1 MVEVQ
6 EASSTTSI
14 RLHGWRWP
22 ALLSM
27 QIMPTLPRLYQDHLK
42 ILEAM
47 RSKDPDLAETSFIHH
62 NENVLDQIKKDM
74 ELADKSKKESRQLKD
89 KHGSLRFKRG

>member
-1 MVEVQ
+1 
-6 EASSTTSI
+6 
-14 RLHGWRWP
+14 
-22 ALLSM
+22 
-27 QIMPTLPRLYQDHLK
+27 
-42 ILEAM
+42 LEAM

-74 ELADKSKKESRQLKD
+74 ELAAKSKRESRQFKD